1 MVDARMKKAV
11 ENAEFA
17 VWSEVAALFPEI
29 KTGDFPID
37 AAFELTEA
45 LEDAI
50 KLWVKTN
57 ASEGNNE

>member
-1 MVDARMKKAV
+1 MKEAV
-11 ENAEFA
+11 QNAEFA

-50 KLWVKTN
+50 MLWVKTN
-57 ASEGNNE
+57 TEGNNE